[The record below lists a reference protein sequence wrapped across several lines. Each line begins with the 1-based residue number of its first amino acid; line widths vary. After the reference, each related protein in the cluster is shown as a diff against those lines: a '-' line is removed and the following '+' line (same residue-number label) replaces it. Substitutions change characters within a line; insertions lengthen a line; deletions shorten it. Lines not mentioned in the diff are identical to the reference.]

1 MINKLKRDLRLL
13 LESGKHIVLF
23 ELIYKMVA
31 VSVVYPLVI
40 LLIDIGMRAAGIRYL
55 TNEYIIRV
63 ITNPVVIAIILLAIV
78 LFVAYCTY
86 EMAFLAVCFET
97 KRRNLNASIID
108 SMYGAL
114 QNSKKMLNIRGV
126 ILYLFYFLFIIG
138 ANVTICLNILL
149 SGTTISLI
157 RKYIFNNK
165 WYVKGA
171 VFLVIALIYFVV
183 IIGIYTFNVFTLEG
197 RGFNESYKK
206 SFQIV
211 KKHPVGTITT
221 LIFYNLVI
229 ALFIGIVYFVISIV
243 LIAGVKILDMAYIGS
258 AMYLSVLSTVRTI
271 MRLFLIIIAIP
282 MSYSTISHL
291 YYKYTKEEDITYEF
305 IDIDEGSAKRNKIVY
320 GTVLGVSVVIN
331 IIYIVFSFNTNP
343 FSKVAIF
350 HETQITAHRGA
361 STSAP
366 ENTLA
371 AFKQA
376 MEDMADYIELDIQ
389 MSKDGELVVMHDNST
404 YRTTGVEGSISDM
417 TLEEIKSLDA
427 GSWYGKAFAGE
438 KIPTLKEVL
447 ELTNGKINLNIEIKS
462 AYNSEAIAEKLVSM
476 LEEYKM
482 IDDCVITSF
491 DYKAIKKAKQCNE
504 DIQVGYILSVAYGDF
519 YEMDD
524 VDFFS
529 INASFLTKRTVDAIH
544 KSGKMVFAWTVNN
557 ETSIKNLT
565 NKGVDN
571 IITDEPVL
579 AREVIYSRDTSE
591 TLINMI
597 KYVFNG

>member
-183 IIGIYTFNVFTLEG
+183 IIGIYTFNVFTLE
-197 RGFNESYKK
+197 K
-206 SFQIV
+206 
-211 KKHPVGTITT
+211 
-221 LIFYNLVI
+221 
-229 ALFIGIVYFVISIV
+229 
-243 LIAGVKILDMAYIGS
+243 
-258 AMYLSVLSTVRTI
+258 
-271 MRLFLIIIAIP
+271 
-282 MSYSTISHL
+282 
-291 YYKYTKEEDITYEF
+291 
-305 IDIDEGSAKRNKIVY
+305 
-320 GTVLGVSVVIN
+320 
-331 IIYIVFSFNTNP
+331 
-343 FSKVAIF
+343 
-350 HETQITAHRGA
+350 
-361 STSAP
+361 
-366 ENTLA
+366 
-371 AFKQA
+371 
-376 MEDMADYIELDIQ
+376 
-389 MSKDGELVVMHDNST
+389 
-404 YRTTGVEGSISDM
+404 
-417 TLEEIKSLDA
+417 
-427 GSWYGKAFAGE
+427 FA
-438 KIPTLKEVL
+438 
-447 ELTNGKINLNIEIKS
+447 
-462 AYNSEAIAEKLVSM
+462 
-476 LEEYKM
+476 
-482 IDDCVITSF
+482 
-491 DYKAIKKAKQCNE
+491 
-504 DIQVGYILSVAYGDF
+504 
-519 YEMDD
+519 
-524 VDFFS
+524 
-529 INASFLTKRTVDAIH
+529 
-544 KSGKMVFAWTVNN
+544 
-557 ETSIKNLT
+557 
-565 NKGVDN
+565 
-571 IITDEPVL
+571 
-579 AREVIYSRDTSE
+579 
-591 TLINMI
+591 
-597 KYVFNG
+597 